1 MVPELIRF
9 RVAEDTLPWRSA
21 DWRNWDW
28 TITTADRNGR
38 LAEVGPAFL
47 RCRVVPVSMQEHVLP
62 VGRNA
67 SGGGVEPCGGRL
79 GVPSCCR
86 SRSAPRLPR
95 RAPMRRKRF
104 ALRRKRPAR
113 L

>member
-47 RCRVVPVSMQEHVLP
+47 RCRVVPVSMQ
-62 VGRNA
+62 
-67 SGGGVEPCGGRL
+67 
-79 GVPSCCR
+79 
-86 SRSAPRLPR
+86 
-95 RAPMRRKRF
+95 
-104 ALRRKRPAR
+104 
-113 L
+113 